1 MVGCC
6 FHNVKKVEESVALK
20 ELRLNTLRFMQRL
33 ICRDWEKGG
42 NHSRLCVL
50 AMKAWLGLGRHGG
63 TEKDMKVSTR
73 AAIRVVKRVVGD
85 CVNGEGWK
93 NDFATSA
100 VQMQK
105 QVKMQVAL
113 GDKSSSSSINF
124 GSSSLIAKVHRGAL
138 VMSKR

>member
-6 FHNVKKVEESVALK
+6 FRNVKNVEESVALK
-20 ELRLNTLRFMQRL
+20 ELRLNTLR
-33 ICRDWEKGG
+33 
-42 NHSRLCVL
+42 
-50 AMKAWLGLGRHGG
+50 
-63 TEKDMKVSTR
+63 
-73 AAIRVVKRVVGD
+73 
-85 CVNGEGWK
+85 WK